1 MTDVPANPPDIGR
14 MHSPLRR
21 SPLPVQTKR
30 LFIRQLAIQIRFDM
44 ILTPFTGDRVIQVH
58 HLSSHVDGAGAFYAP
73 DADTL

>member
-1 MTDVPANPPDIGR
+1 MSPQIHQISVECIVPSEGP
-14 MHSPLRR
+14 
-21 SPLPVQTKR
+21 PLPVQTKR

-44 ILTPFTGDRVIQVH
+44 ILTPFTGDLVIQVH